1 MREEQKIPFLIL
13 QKKKK
18 GNMIW
23 GELLIFLELWHK
35 IFMIKG
41 SQTEPQPKVPTS
53 SNIPQ
58 ISLKY
63 F

>member
-1 MREEQKIPFLIL
+1 
-13 QKKKK
+13 
-18 GNMIW
+18 MIW

-63 F
+63 FWTPCDVNSSIQVL